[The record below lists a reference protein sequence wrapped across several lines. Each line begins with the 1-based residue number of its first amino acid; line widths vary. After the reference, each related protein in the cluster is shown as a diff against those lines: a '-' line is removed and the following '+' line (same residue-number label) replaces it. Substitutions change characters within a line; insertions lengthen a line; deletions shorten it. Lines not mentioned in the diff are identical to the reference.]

1 MNRREGES
9 FIDYIVRKDEI
20 VIFLP
25 NFDNEI
31 YINKKLTLIKW
42 LNFDDKALNL
52 THLNFI
58 KMNEK
63 LRTNFLKLLKAKKFF
78 FFQFKN
84 LSNDEFLLIP
94 KTFSQ
99 GINYLTEI
107 LISENVNPNEVSTI
121 FIPNLINK
129 PISELYKNENYVLI
143 IDYDKTYY
151 LMNREYLNKSKKKFT
166 IPETEHELY
175 FFDFLDLENS
185 KTNPTKNKIPLI
197 QFFPEK
203 IHNHKPLIFSIK
215 EVMKFYDTNFKIFQI
230 IKNKNIFIKLAND
243 NYFLTQVD
251 PLNDYELDQIK

>member
-84 LSNDEFLLIP
+84 L
-94 KTFSQ
+94 
-99 GINYLTEI
+99 
-107 LISENVNPNEVSTI
+107 
-121 FIPNLINK
+121 
-129 PISELYKNENYVLI
+129 
-143 IDYDKTYY
+143 
-151 LMNREYLNKSKKKFT
+151 
-166 IPETEHELY
+166 
-175 FFDFLDLENS
+175 
-185 KTNPTKNKIPLI
+185 
-197 QFFPEK
+197 
-203 IHNHKPLIFSIK
+203 
-215 EVMKFYDTNFKIFQI
+215 
-230 IKNKNIFIKLAND
+230 
-243 NYFLTQVD
+243 
-251 PLNDYELDQIK
+251 